1 MCSMW
6 TYTKNRFSVARFFS
20 LMLDGLVNDFQASLY
35 KNINNM
41 MKHGWSYTELINL
54 SPLDLNV
61 FKMLIQEHQK
71 K

>member
-1 MCSMW
+1 
-6 TYTKNRFSVARFFS
+6 
-20 LMLDGLVNDFQASLY
+20 MLDGLVNDFQASLY

-71 K
+71 KINN